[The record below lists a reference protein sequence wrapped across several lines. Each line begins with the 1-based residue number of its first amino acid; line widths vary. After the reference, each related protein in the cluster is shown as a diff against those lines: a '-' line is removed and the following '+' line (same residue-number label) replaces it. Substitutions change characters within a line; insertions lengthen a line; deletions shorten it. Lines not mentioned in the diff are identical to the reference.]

1 MFSRQDFCGD
11 HKCANVD
18 QFVVSTGMFVK
29 WRNRSRAYT
38 RRRNNGPHRT
48 LIAQLFENRR
58 VGGQSR
64 RRMIAH
70 LGTCREPVET
80 PRHRMWF
87 YQRCD
92 EVLARL
98 GLSAEDRDQIA
109 AQLQARLKR
118 PTEAEFKAEQ
128 EEWDRHERALG
139 AALGRPDGFAT
150 LVKAWTAADQSE
162 RERFIDELRKAGA
175 A

>member
-1 MFSRQDFCGD
+1 
-11 HKCANVD
+11 
-18 QFVVSTGMFVK
+18 MFVQ
-29 WRNRSRAYT
+29 WSNRSRAYT
-38 RRRNNGPHRT
+38 RRRNKNGPHRT
-48 LIAQLFENRR
+48 LIARLVE
-58 VGGQSR
+58 R
-64 RRMIAH
+64 RRIIAH

-128 EEWDRHERALG
+128 AETDRHEHALG
-139 AALGRPDGFAT
+139 AALGRPDGVAA

-175 A
+175 AFRASR